1 MGLRLLSCD
10 DHVTSPAPPPF
21 LQLHEVAAL
30 EILTVLLE
38 DANDDTVEVAVGFLK
53 ECGAKL
59 TEVASRAVMGVFDTL
74 RQTLHEGKIET
85 RTQYMIEVLQAV
97 RKDKFKVWMR
107 KCMLVCCLYM

>member
-1 MGLRLLSCD
+1 MLSCD
-10 DHVTSPAPPPF
+10 SHVTSSPHPLI

-30 EILTVLLE
+30 EILAVLLE

-59 TEVASRAVMGVFDTL
+59 TEVAGRAVMGVFDTL
-74 RQTLHEGKIET
+74 RQILHEGKIEM

-97 RKDKFKVWMR
+97 RKDKYKV
-107 KCMLVCCLYM
+107 